1 MASPV
6 IFNFFD
12 YLKNPIADFCV
23 SNYESKTIYTLD
35 DLLPEIQKLN
45 HSRWA
50 LEKGCKSYIG
60 DQLRLK
66 LATENDDFFYADA
79 DVFIPNLSDIT
90 KHKNCTDFI
99 PEQNII
105 NNGTFFYTDKDCK
118 FNSYYLNVY
127 NHLPKEDYY
136 LCNYSIFKKYPFEL
150 KLESKK
156 SADMNLLDNNK
167 TRHFLLNLF
176 YRFAERYKDLDVIYY
191 TKNPNTKRPII
202 WQIENCPP
210 YIGAEHSQEWSVW
223 YFDTIYD
230 FIPQDDMIRL
240 FKEQM
245 EFTYQKKLKFV
256 EV

>member
-1 MASPV
+1 MATPV

-23 SNYESKTIYTLD
+23 SNYKSKMIYTID

-50 LEKGCKSYIG
+50 LGKGCKSYIG

-105 NNGTFFYTDKDCK
+105 NNGTFFTLIKIASLIHTILMFIIIYRKKTTTYVITVYSR
-118 FNSYYLNVY
+118 NTRLN
-127 NHLPKEDYY
+127 
-136 LCNYSIFKKYPFEL
+136 
-150 KLESKK
+150 
-156 SADMNLLDNNK
+156 
-167 TRHFLLNLF
+167 
-176 YRFAERYKDLDVIYY
+176 
-191 TKNPNTKRPII
+191 
-202 WQIENCPP
+202 
-210 YIGAEHSQEWSVW
+210 
-223 YFDTIYD
+223 
-230 FIPQDDMIRL
+230 
-240 FKEQM
+240 
-245 EFTYQKKLKFV
+245 
-256 EV
+256 